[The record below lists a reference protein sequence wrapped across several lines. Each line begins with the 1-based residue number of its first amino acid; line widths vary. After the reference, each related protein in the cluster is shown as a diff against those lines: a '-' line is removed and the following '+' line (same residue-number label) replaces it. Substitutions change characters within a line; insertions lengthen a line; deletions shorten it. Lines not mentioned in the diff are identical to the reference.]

1 MGKHRESRRPGQH
14 LKQHG
19 SVLLRVRGLHV
30 AGRAS
35 MPPPRLRLLAVLV
48 NFPLQDPRDA
58 AAPRPELLL
67 FIEARIFQNPL
78 GEADSR
84 ARWPRLAGRGREDRV
99 GVGDT
104 IPFLRQNVDGAG
116 RRSGLRSRLVFARVP
131 CARLALEPQALLLV
145 QAELLDA
152 VVDEAGWRLLVG
164 HGHPATVQDLELL
177 RVVKGVLV
185 VFAGFG
191 ILFHGSF

>member
-1 MGKHRESRRPGQH
+1 M
-14 LKQHG
+14 
-19 SVLLRVRGLHV
+19 
-30 AGRAS
+30 AGRAGV
-35 MPPPRLRLLAVLV
+35 PPPRLRLLAVLL

-67 FIEARIFQNPL
+67 FLEARIFQNPL

-84 ARWPRLAGRGREDRV
+84 AGRPGLAGRGRED
-99 GVGDT
+99 GVDVRHAS
-104 IPFLRQNVDGAG
+104 PFLQQHVGGGG
-116 RRSGLRSRLVFARVP
+116 RRAGLGSRLV
-131 CARLALEPQALLLV
+131 LALEPQAPLLM

-152 VVDEAGWRLLVG
+152 VVDEAGRRLLVG

-177 RVVKGVLV
+177 RVVKGVLA

-191 ILFHGSF
+191 ILFHGSFR